1 MIEFPDAF
9 AQALREVLPGR
20 LARRRVAGTLLLVS
34 YRCER
39 CGGEVELERT
49 PLESGLVRLATLGA
63 GGVPAR
69 VRRSGRARS
78 RRARARPL
86 PTRGRSCAGIARRC
100 VRSPTPAGARC
111 CAAEDDELDL
121 LAVVWRPRALA
132 LAGRA
137 DELSRGD
144 VVRGRLEQRVAEV
157 AARMQVALAA
167 GEDDEA
173 ERLHARAIELG
184 TVLAGRLAAEWR
196 A

>member
-1 MIEFPDAF
+1 
-9 AQALREVLPGR
+9 
-20 LARRRVAGTLLLVS
+20 VS

-63 GGVPAR
+63 AGFRLAFDDPAVHAAAAPALGPCPHEADPSWDR
-69 VRRSGRARS
+69 EAL
-78 RRARARPL
+78 RPL
-86 PTRGRSCAGIARRC
+86 ADAGWSTLLA
-100 VRSPTPAGARC
+100 AG
-111 CAAEDDELDL
+111 DDELDL